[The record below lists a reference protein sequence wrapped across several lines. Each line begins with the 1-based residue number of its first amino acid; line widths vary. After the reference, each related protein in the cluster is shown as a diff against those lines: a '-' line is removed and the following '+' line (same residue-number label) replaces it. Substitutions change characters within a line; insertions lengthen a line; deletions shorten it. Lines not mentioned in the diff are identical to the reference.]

1 MIDPTITTPYLRRRI
16 NSLLP
21 ILPLNYDCIE
31 LIVKEEIKLL
41 DNFIAENID
50 EENLSK
56 IGVMLIYYN
65 EYFDVQLNFY
75 DFDLDYFVNTEYLKL
90 IGGFVLNTEGE
101 KILIDNDEYIIIE
114 ENEAEER
121 AKISLTDYYETEIEE
136 AELSS
141 IIKDFIDIDGL
152 VERVLAI
159 DGISHTLG
167 YNEIDYIEANNKYY
181 YIFKE

>member
-1 MIDPTITTPYLRRRI
+1 MTAPYLRRRI

-41 DNFIAENID
+41 DNFISEKFIF

-56 IGVMLIYYN
+56 MRVMLIYYN
-65 EYFDVQLNFY
+65 EYFDVQLNYY
-75 DFDLDYFVNTEYLKL
+75 DFDLDYFVETDFEYLKL
-90 IGGFVLNTEGE
+90 KGGFVLNTEGE
-101 KILIDNDEYIIIE
+101 KILIDNDEYLILW
-114 ENEAEER
+114 ENEAEHE
-121 AKISLTDYYETEIEE
+121 AKDQLTYYCEKAIENV
-136 AELSS
+136 ELSP
-141 IIKDFIDIDGL
+141 IIKDYIDIDGI
-152 VERVLAI
+152 VERVLDI
-159 DGISHTLG
+159 DGISHILG